1 MKEDTIM
8 KLNQNECTVEAA
20 TGGGFF
26 AYYKDNLLCS
36 AYGETPDEAFENL
49 ERVIDD
55 FISDMYMVEEYV

>member
-1 MKEDTIM
+1 MELTKNDYT
-8 KLNQNECTVEAA
+8 LEAA
-20 TGGGFF
+20 AGGGFF

-36 AYGETPDEAFENL
+36 AYGETPDEAYKNL

>member
-1 MKEDTIM
+1 MRPGRLCLFGVGD
-8 KLNQNECTVEAA
+8 EAA
-20 TGGGFF
+20 AGGGFF

-36 AYGETPDEAFENL
+36 AYGETPDEAYENL